1 MLAAPLE
8 EETSRSCSSPSDGD
22 CLGGRAPQCTC
33 RDVNQGDKDGQ
44 ATLTT
49 GEERLF
55 RVRDRPRAVARSV
68 LAARVREKR
77 KQVTELRRLE
87 DRVPPGLAHHRIA
100 RQGIQEGRGARAFGN
115 SGNARSASCSQ

>member
-22 CLGGRAPQCTC
+22 VLGGRAPQCTR

-55 RVRDRPRAVARSV
+55 RVCDRPRAVARSV
-68 LAARVREKR
+68 LAGWIREKR
-77 KQVTELRRLE
+77 KQVTALRRLE

-100 RQGIQEGRGARAFGN
+100 RQGVQEE
-115 SGNARSASCSQ
+115 RSAHSRHANLDDADRSQ